1 MPLILASWTHTHLA
15 LGRPSFSLSFPSD
28 LVRAARSDLL
38 APSDGPGAAK
48 RELSDSVER
57 KSVWVSVC
65 GAEQLCQQLV
75 ITPPPLWRCGG
86 AGGPNGTT
94 LLMISIV

>member
-65 GAEQLCQQLV
+65 ASSWLSLLRLCGDV
-75 ITPPPLWRCGG
+75 
-86 AGGPNGTT
+86 GGPGDQ
-94 LLMISIV
+94 MGPPSS